1 MYRRFLNLKR
11 LLIVSTFLTDFSNA
25 TLIFLFTLIIGQQ
38 KSAYWLSLLWA
49 SYYGGSFVSHLVM
62 VSYVDRLTSRFLM
75 LGSEVSRWLIVT
87 TLLVNGNFNRPLN
100 LVIIVCLLGIVE
112 PIFHPAEV
120 RLLTEAFS
128 PTEMVQIN
136 AILELSG
143 QSTTIIGPF
152 LATLLTTWFNARFTL
167 TVMSVILFSSVI
179 IVLMMP
185 TSTVGKNKIPVSS
198 LQTSLS
204 TFIHSSAL
212 RHSASLMFLL
222 NTLFIGTVVPVLL
235 KFIQRFGP
243 HANFNYTLLTASQS
257 IGLILMAAHLAH
269 KPVHQTNLLKRNLCT
284 VLFIAGLLALIS
296 MTTKLY
302 LLILWF
308 LLIGLLSA
316 IFDVENNLLFQN
328 ASPHSE
334 IGRMYVF
341 KGLINV
347 GSVTL
352 GTILANVVL
361 NWLSV
366 QQLYFGCA
374 VFLLLISLWLLLH
387 HSFK

>member
-1 MYRRFLNLKR
+1 
-11 LLIVSTFLTDFSNA
+11 
-25 TLIFLFTLIIGQQ
+25 
-38 KSAYWLSLLWA
+38 
-49 SYYGGSFVSHLVM
+49 
-62 VSYVDRLTSRFLM
+62 M

-87 TLLVNGNFNRPLN
+87 TLLVTGNFSRPLY
-100 LVIIVCLLGIVE
+100 LVITVCLLGIVE

-120 RLLTEAFS
+120 RLLTEVFNQ
-128 PTEMVQIN
+128 TEMVQIN

-152 LATLLTTWFNARFTL
+152 LATLSTSWFNARFTL

-179 IVLMMP
+179 IVLMIP
-185 TSTVGKNKIPVSS
+185 TSTANNRVSVSS
-198 LQTSLS
+198 LRTSLS

-222 NTLFIGTVVPVLL
+222 NTLFIGTVMPVLL
-235 KFIQRFGP
+235 KFTQQLGP
-243 HANFNYTLLTASQS
+243 HANFNYTLLTVSQS
-257 IGLILMAAHLAH
+257 IGLILTATHLAR
-269 KPVHQTNLLKRNLCT
+269 KPGHQSNLLKRNLWS
-284 VLFIAGLLALIS
+284 VLFIAGLLVLVS
-296 MTTKLY
+296 LTTKLY

-308 LLIGLLSA
+308 LLIGLFSA

-334 IGRMYVF
+334 IGHMYVF

-352 GTILANVVL
+352 GTILASVVL

-366 QQLYFGCA
+366 QQLYFVCA
-374 VFLLLISLWLLLH
+374 TFLLLVSLSLLLH
-387 HSFK
+387 HTFKQDAF

>member
-1 MYRRFLNLKR
+1 
-11 LLIVSTFLTDFSNA
+11 
-25 TLIFLFTLIIGQQ
+25 
-38 KSAYWLSLLWA
+38 
-49 SYYGGSFVSHLVM
+49 
-62 VSYVDRLTSRFLM
+62 M